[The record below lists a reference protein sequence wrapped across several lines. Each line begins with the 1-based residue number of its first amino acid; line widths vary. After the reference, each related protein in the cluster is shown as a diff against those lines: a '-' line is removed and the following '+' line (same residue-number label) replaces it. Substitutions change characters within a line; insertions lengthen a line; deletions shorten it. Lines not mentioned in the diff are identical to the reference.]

1 MLMQNTT
8 LTWHSYKVNANNQ
21 QTQDNKISQSHDMVT
36 TDEKIMI
43 EECYLTHK

>member
-36 TDEKIMI
+36 TDEK
-43 EECYLTHK
+43 